1 MFLLLDL
8 VVVMWF
14 EGESVIVESVV
25 KNNEADRGASGSAV
39 ADRTIQ
45 S

>member
-14 EGESVIVESVV
+14 EDESVIVENVV
-25 KNNEADRGASGSAV
+25 KNNETDSGTGGSV
-39 ADRTIQ
+39 VVD
-45 S
+45 